1 MYGRR
6 LLDGY
11 FFIARIC
18 FLVGIGKKMGVF
30 GMIFVVY
37 AARNNCGLQK
47 NKSLITALSFNLDQ
61 IDNLLILIKKFRNIK
76 LEFNL

>member
-18 FLVGIGKKMGVF
+18 FLAGIGKKMGVL

-47 NKSLITALSFNLDQ
+47 NKSLITTLSFILDQ
-61 IDNLLILIKKFRNIK
+61 NGNLLILVQK
-76 LEFNL
+76 L

>member
-18 FLVGIGKKMGVF
+18 FLAGIGKKMGVF

-37 AARNNCGLQK
+37 AALHLVPSPRNNK
-47 NKSLITALSFNLDQ
+47 YKAF
-61 IDNLLILIKKFRNIK
+61 FVV
-76 LEFNL
+76 

>member
-18 FLVGIGKKMGVF
+18 FLAGIGKKMGVF

-37 AARNNCGLQK
+37 AALHFVPSPRNN
-47 NKSLITALSFNLDQ
+47 KSKVF
-61 IDNLLILIKKFRNIK
+61 FVV
-76 LEFNL
+76 

>member
-1 MYGRR
+1 
-6 LLDGY
+6 
-11 FFIARIC
+11 
-18 FLVGIGKKMGVF
+18 MGVF

-61 IDNLLILIKKFRNIK
+61 IDNLYLLAELI
-76 LEFNL
+76 